1 MRPVATFAPYPDT
14 ERLLAG
20 FEAGMG
26 LDPAIFA
33 PYRFWQR
40 TPRSSIWLTPA
51 DWQPPPVPMD
61 AQGLL
66 VLRDPPPHGRP
77 TTVFALRFGHLATR
91 GVIDLAP
98 EHIQAVLSGQ
108 PIEISSEVGTGWHIL
123 RWRGRAFCW
132 GWLALGQLRP
142 ELPTATLIDLDP
154 TTA

>member
-1 MRPVATFAPYPDT
+1 MRPVATFAPYEDT
-14 ERLLAG
+14 DRLLAG

-26 LDPAIFA
+26 LHPAIFA
-33 PYRFWQR
+33 PFRFWQR

-61 AQGLL
+61 ALGLL

-91 GVIDLAP
+91 GVLDLAP
-98 EHIQAVLSGQ
+98 EHIQAVLAGQ
-108 PIEISSEVGTGWHIL
+108 PIGLADTSTGWRIL
-123 RWRGRAFCW
+123 RWRGRAFGW
-132 GWLALGQLRP
+132 GWLADGHLRP

-154 TTA
+154 TSA